1 MRSTPPSCRS
11 WISALL
17 DQLSGSCFCSFRSHG
32 NLGSQHSCRRWR
44 RTADRPR
51 SPATPPTRLDVRTS
65 SSSAARPR
73 RAVSTPSPA
82 RRPRSA
88 ATTSQHRTPPPTGSR
103 ATTVGPTCCDARWP
117 STWASARRISESRRP
132 SPCRTLPA
140 TSTSEA
146 TTRMKPRPPRV
157 PTSRRLA
164 CPGARSSGRS
174 WRGSDARARTRAWS
188 RRYRRRSPCRM
199 RGAKPRLRG
208 SQRRRSARAA
218 AAVASGKGKR
228 FASHPST
235 HGTRR
240 NRRPSS
246 RTWQHLASCGIEPPT
261 SRMQNRRCTW
271 NSARGEGTYRTSWWM
286 PTGQTTWCWWSGGRT
301 GSRPSGT
308 FGEEGR
314 KSAPPG
320 TGRHPRRRLPCL
332 R

>member
-1 MRSTPPSCRS
+1 
-11 WISALL
+11 
-17 DQLSGSCFCSFRSHG
+17 
-32 NLGSQHSCRRWR
+32 
-44 RTADRPR
+44 
-51 SPATPPTRLDVRTS
+51 
-65 SSSAARPR
+65 
-73 RAVSTPSPA
+73 
-82 RRPRSA
+82 
-88 ATTSQHRTPPPTGSR
+88 
-103 ATTVGPTCCDARWP
+103 
-117 STWASARRISESRRP
+117 
-132 SPCRTLPA
+132 
-140 TSTSEA
+140 
-146 TTRMKPRPPRV
+146 
-157 PTSRRLA
+157 
-164 CPGARSSGRS
+164 
-174 WRGSDARARTRAWS
+174 
-188 RRYRRRSPCRM
+188 M
-199 RGAKPRLRG
+199 RGAKPRSRG

-301 GSRPSGT
+301 GSKPSGT

-320 TGRHPRRRLPCL
+320 TGRGRHPRRHPRGRTSSASAWTSRTFACPASPPSTAATPSSRGNTSAAPRLTSRSDAAWTIRTVVMETNRRRHRPRAASPASRWPRAATTGASGAPTSTSRLCENWAL
-332 R
+332 LGTIFRGWRGCRRGRATAPRRASAASSALGHPRGRI